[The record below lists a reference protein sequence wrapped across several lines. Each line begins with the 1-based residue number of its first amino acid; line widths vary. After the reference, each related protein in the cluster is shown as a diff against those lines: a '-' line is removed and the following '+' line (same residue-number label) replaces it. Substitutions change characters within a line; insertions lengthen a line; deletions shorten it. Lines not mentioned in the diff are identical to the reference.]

1 MSGRFVL
8 GPERIGSLPS
18 YRPSFHASGRK
29 AGCGGERL
37 LLLGL
42 LTAFAA
48 RRQTNNF
55 LSCFMFQKVEDVS
68 NDNKETTM
76 GVEDAAGT
84 TIVDEE
90 EEEEEEED
98 EEENNGEKVSKFK
111 IAMSINH
118 EDSVGMS
125 VCKVHISATRWRIYT

>member
-55 LSCFMFQKVEDVS
+55 LSCF
-68 NDNKETTM
+68 M